1 VREALATTDV
11 ETLYGRVKFTKD
23 GDGDPILLGPR
34 IGQVQKGAVEIVF
47 PTEAASAKTIY
58 PAPKWSERS

>member
-1 VREALATTDV
+1 
-11 ETLYGRVKFTKD
+11 VKFTKD